1 MLRAAPVVAVCLP
14 VLAFAGMQTLRE
26 LCGPVRPRKAPDAA
40 GALLLWTSDLAVWLS
55 TYFFL
60 SVDAMKTATQP
71 TFARPPTPSSPTETC
86 GIRCTDLVAAS
97 PPGMSDTHCPR
108 QSPEAISIGEL
119 HKRLAFLSAA
129 LVRANER
136 CDEKERENKTLMA
149 RLEHVMAEA
158 TMADNEVEHERQ
170 ALHQRETQL
179 CVAQQALVAARQDA
193 CVIAQSLSERE
204 AWLVKMEEQWEC
216 LLTTAGK
223 LEQSM
228 YDVCDLSAKRRQQE
242 AQRVAALQARLSL
255 TEPECALL
263 QITAKNLADDV
274 IALKATREDQEK
286 FARSREEQLT
296 SQLDAALRNAAEAQ
310 MALRES
316 SRAARE
322 DAKECEQLRLALAD
336 VGLVEAQR
344 TLEGNVR
351 QASRERRPAEAWM
364 VVRHAASR
372 QGERLV
378 EQVLEV
384 QEVVVA
390 LQQHCMDEAEL
401 AKYELTTVQQQQYYG
416 GLMRQAQE
424 ELERSAEVT
433 KVLAARSS
441 MWEKRATQ
449 LVEVLRMRLLVLV
462 HLRARLS
469 LTSLF

>member
-1 MLRAAPVVAVCLP
+1 
-14 VLAFAGMQTLRE
+14 
-26 LCGPVRPRKAPDAA
+26 
-40 GALLLWTSDLAVWLS
+40 
-55 TYFFL
+55 
-60 SVDAMKTATQP
+60 
-71 TFARPPTPSSPTETC
+71 
-86 GIRCTDLVAAS
+86 
-97 PPGMSDTHCPR
+97 MS
-108 QSPEAISIGEL
+108 AL
-119 HKRLAFLSAA
+119 HKKLAFLSAA

-149 RLEHVMAEA
+149 RLEHVMAQA
-158 TMADNEVEHERQ
+158 TMAENQVEHERQ

-228 YDVCDLSAKRRQQE
+228 YDVCDLSAKRREQE

-344 TLEGNVR
+344 TLKWEEGNV
-351 QASRERRPAEAWM
+351 RERRPAEAWM

-401 AKYELTTVQQQQYYG
+401 AKYELTNVQQQQYYG

-433 KVLAARSS
+433 KVLGARSS

-449 LVEVLRMRLLVLV
+449 LVEVLRVRLLVLV

-469 LTSLF
+469 PTSLF

>member
-1 MLRAAPVVAVCLP
+1 M
-14 VLAFAGMQTLRE
+14 
-26 LCGPVRPRKAPDAA
+26 
-40 GALLLWTSDLAVWLS
+40 
-55 TYFFL
+55 
-60 SVDAMKTATQP
+60 
-71 TFARPPTPSSPTETC
+71 
-86 GIRCTDLVAAS
+86 AAS
-97 PPGMSDTHCPR
+97 PPGRSTTHCPR
-108 QSPEAISIGEL
+108 QSPEAISAL
-119 HKRLAFLSAA
+119 QKKLAFLSAA

-149 RLEHVMAEA
+149 RLEHVMAQA
-158 TMADNEVEHERQ
+158 TMAENQVEHERQ

-228 YDVCDLSAKRRQQE
+228 YDVCDFSAKRREQE

-344 TLEGNVR
+344 TLKWEEGNV
-351 QASRERRPAEAWM
+351 RERRPAEAWM

-401 AKYELTTVQQQQYYG
+401 AKYELTNVQQQQYYG

-433 KVLAARSS
+433 KVLGARSS

-449 LVEVLRMRLLVLV
+449 LVEVLRVRLLVLV
-462 HLRARLS
+462 HLRAPLS
-469 LTSLF
+469 PTSLF

>member
-1 MLRAAPVVAVCLP
+1 
-14 VLAFAGMQTLRE
+14 
-26 LCGPVRPRKAPDAA
+26 
-40 GALLLWTSDLAVWLS
+40 
-55 TYFFL
+55 
-60 SVDAMKTATQP
+60 MKSATP
-71 TFARPPTPSSPTETC
+71 HSFARPPTPSSPTETC
-86 GIRCTDLVAAS
+86 EIRCTDLVAAS
-97 PPGMSDTHCPR
+97 PPGRSTTHCPR
-108 QSPEAISIGEL
+108 QSPEAISAL
-119 HKRLAFLSAA
+119 QKKLAFLSAA

-149 RLEHVMAEA
+149 RLEHVMAQA
-158 TMADNEVEHERQ
+158 TMAENQVEHERQ

-216 LLTTAGK
+216 LLATAGK

-228 YDVCDLSAKRRQQE
+228 YDVCDLSAKRREQE

-344 TLEGNVR
+344 TLKWEEGNV
-351 QASRERRPAEAWM
+351 RERRPAEAWM

-401 AKYELTTVQQQQYYG
+401 AKYELTNVQQQQYYG

-433 KVLAARSS
+433 KVLGARSS

-449 LVEVLRMRLLVLV
+449 LVEVLRVRLLVLV

-469 LTSLF
+469 PTSLF

>member
-1 MLRAAPVVAVCLP
+1 M
-14 VLAFAGMQTLRE
+14 
-26 LCGPVRPRKAPDAA
+26 
-40 GALLLWTSDLAVWLS
+40 
-55 TYFFL
+55 
-60 SVDAMKTATQP
+60 
-71 TFARPPTPSSPTETC
+71 
-86 GIRCTDLVAAS
+86 AAS
-97 PPGMSDTHCPR
+97 PPGRSATHCPR
-108 QSPEAISIGEL
+108 QSPEAISAL
-119 HKRLAFLSAA
+119 QKKLAFLSAA

-149 RLEHVMAEA
+149 RLEHVMAQA
-158 TMADNEVEHERQ
+158 TMAENQVEHERQ

-228 YDVCDLSAKRRQQE
+228 YDVCDFSAKRREQE

-344 TLEGNVR
+344 TLKWEEGNV
-351 QASRERRPAEAWM
+351 RERRPAEAWM

-401 AKYELTTVQQQQYYG
+401 AKYELTNVQQQQYYG

-433 KVLAARSS
+433 KVLGARSS

-449 LVEVLRMRLLVLV
+449 LVEVLRVRLLVLV

-469 LTSLF
+469 PTSLF

>member
-1 MLRAAPVVAVCLP
+1 M
-14 VLAFAGMQTLRE
+14 
-26 LCGPVRPRKAPDAA
+26 
-40 GALLLWTSDLAVWLS
+40 
-55 TYFFL
+55 
-60 SVDAMKTATQP
+60 
-71 TFARPPTPSSPTETC
+71 
-86 GIRCTDLVAAS
+86 AAS
-97 PPGMSDTHCPR
+97 PPGRSATHCPR
-108 QSPEAISIGEL
+108 QSPEAISAL
-119 HKRLAFLSAA
+119 QKKLAFLSAA

-149 RLEHVMAEA
+149 RLEHVMAQA
-158 TMADNEVEHERQ
+158 TMADNQVEHERQ

-296 SQLDAALRNAAEAQ
+296 SQLDAALRNSAEAQ

-344 TLEGNVR
+344 TLKWEEGNV
-351 QASRERRPAEAWM
+351 RERRPAEAWM

-401 AKYELTTVQQQQYYG
+401 AKYELTNVQQQQYYG

-449 LVEVLRMRLLVLV
+449 LVEVLRVRLLVLV
-462 HLRARLS
+462 HLRAPLS
-469 LTSLF
+469 PTSLF

>member
-1 MLRAAPVVAVCLP
+1 M
-14 VLAFAGMQTLRE
+14 
-26 LCGPVRPRKAPDAA
+26 
-40 GALLLWTSDLAVWLS
+40 
-55 TYFFL
+55 
-60 SVDAMKTATQP
+60 
-71 TFARPPTPSSPTETC
+71 
-86 GIRCTDLVAAS
+86 AAS
-97 PPGMSDTHCPR
+97 PPGRSTTHCPR
-108 QSPEAISIGEL
+108 QSPEAISAL
-119 HKRLAFLSAA
+119 QKKLAFLSAA

-149 RLEHVMAEA
+149 RLEHVMAQA
-158 TMADNEVEHERQ
+158 TMADNQVEHERQ

-228 YDVCDLSAKRRQQE
+228 YDVCDFSAKRREQE

-344 TLEGNVR
+344 TLKWEEGNV
-351 QASRERRPAEAWM
+351 RERRPAEAWM

-401 AKYELTTVQQQQYYG
+401 AKYELTNVQQQQYYG

-433 KVLAARSS
+433 KVLGARSS

-449 LVEVLRMRLLVLV
+449 LVEVLRVRLLVLV

-469 LTSLF
+469 PTSLF

>member
-1 MLRAAPVVAVCLP
+1 M
-14 VLAFAGMQTLRE
+14 
-26 LCGPVRPRKAPDAA
+26 
-40 GALLLWTSDLAVWLS
+40 
-55 TYFFL
+55 
-60 SVDAMKTATQP
+60 
-71 TFARPPTPSSPTETC
+71 
-86 GIRCTDLVAAS
+86 AAS
-97 PPGMSDTHCPR
+97 PPGRSATHCPR
-108 QSPEAISIGEL
+108 QSPEAISAL
-119 HKRLAFLSAA
+119 HKKLAFLSAA

-149 RLEHVMAEA
+149 RLEHVMAQA
-158 TMADNEVEHERQ
+158 TMAENQVEHERQ

-228 YDVCDLSAKRRQQE
+228 YDVCDFSAKRREQE

-344 TLEGNVR
+344 TLKWEEGNV
-351 QASRERRPAEAWM
+351 RERRPAEAWM

-401 AKYELTTVQQQQYYG
+401 AKYELTNVQQQQYYG

-433 KVLAARSS
+433 KVLGARSS

-449 LVEVLRMRLLVLV
+449 LVEVLRVRLLVLV

-469 LTSLF
+469 PTSLF

>member
-1 MLRAAPVVAVCLP
+1 M
-14 VLAFAGMQTLRE
+14 
-26 LCGPVRPRKAPDAA
+26 
-40 GALLLWTSDLAVWLS
+40 
-55 TYFFL
+55 
-60 SVDAMKTATQP
+60 
-71 TFARPPTPSSPTETC
+71 
-86 GIRCTDLVAAS
+86 AAS
-97 PPGMSDTHCPR
+97 PHGRSATHCPR
-108 QSPEAISIGEL
+108 QSPEAISAL
-119 HKRLAFLSAA
+119 QKKLAFLSAA

-149 RLEHVMAEA
+149 RLEHVMAQA
-158 TMADNEVEHERQ
+158 TMAENQVEHERQ

-228 YDVCDLSAKRRQQE
+228 YDVCDFSAKRREQE

-344 TLEGNVR
+344 TLKWEEGNV
-351 QASRERRPAEAWM
+351 RERRPAEAWM

-401 AKYELTTVQQQQYYG
+401 AKYELTNVQQQQYYG

-449 LVEVLRMRLLVLV
+449 LVEVLRVRLLVLV

-469 LTSLF
+469 PTSLF

>member
-1 MLRAAPVVAVCLP
+1 MC
-14 VLAFAGMQTLRE
+14 
-26 LCGPVRPRKAPDAA
+26 
-40 GALLLWTSDLAVWLS
+40 
-55 TYFFL
+55 
-60 SVDAMKTATQP
+60 
-71 TFARPPTPSSPTETC
+71 
-86 GIRCTDLVAAS
+86 
-97 PPGMSDTHCPR
+97 
-108 QSPEAISIGEL
+108 
-119 HKRLAFLSAA
+119 
-129 LVRANER
+129 
-136 CDEKERENKTLMA
+136 
-149 RLEHVMAEA
+149 
-158 TMADNEVEHERQ
+158 
-170 ALHQRETQL
+170 
-179 CVAQQALVAARQDA
+179 
-193 CVIAQSLSERE
+193 
-204 AWLVKMEEQWEC
+204 
-216 LLTTAGK
+216 
-223 LEQSM
+223 
-228 YDVCDLSAKRRQQE
+228 DVCDLSAKRRQRE

-263 QITAKNLADDV
+263 QVTAKNLAEDV
-274 IALKATREDQEK
+274 IVLKATREDQEK
-286 FARSREEQLT
+286 CARSREEQLT

-344 TLEGNVR
+344 TLKWEEGNV
-351 QASRERRPAEAWM
+351 RERRPAEAWM

-449 LVEVLRMRLLVLV
+449 LVEVLRVRLLVLV
-462 HLRARLS
+462 HLRAPLS
-469 LTSLF
+469 PTSLF

>member
-1 MLRAAPVVAVCLP
+1 M
-14 VLAFAGMQTLRE
+14 
-26 LCGPVRPRKAPDAA
+26 
-40 GALLLWTSDLAVWLS
+40 
-55 TYFFL
+55 
-60 SVDAMKTATQP
+60 
-71 TFARPPTPSSPTETC
+71 
-86 GIRCTDLVAAS
+86 AAS
-97 PPGMSDTHCPR
+97 PPGRSTTHCPR
-108 QSPEAISIGEL
+108 QSPEAISAL
-119 HKRLAFLSAA
+119 QKKLAFLSAA

-149 RLEHVMAEA
+149 RLEHVMAQA
-158 TMADNEVEHERQ
+158 TMADNQVEHERQ

-228 YDVCDLSAKRRQQE
+228 YDVCDFSAKRREQE

-344 TLEGNVR
+344 TLKWEEGNV
-351 QASRERRPAEAWM
+351 RERRPAEAWM

-401 AKYELTTVQQQQYYG
+401 AKYELTNVQQQQYYG

-449 LVEVLRMRLLVLV
+449 LVEVLRVRLLVLV
-462 HLRARLS
+462 HLRAPLS
-469 LTSLF
+469 PTSLF

>member
-1 MLRAAPVVAVCLP
+1 M
-14 VLAFAGMQTLRE
+14 
-26 LCGPVRPRKAPDAA
+26 
-40 GALLLWTSDLAVWLS
+40 
-55 TYFFL
+55 
-60 SVDAMKTATQP
+60 
-71 TFARPPTPSSPTETC
+71 
-86 GIRCTDLVAAS
+86 AAS
-97 PPGMSDTHCPR
+97 PPGRSTTHCPR
-108 QSPEAISIGEL
+108 QSPEAISAL
-119 HKRLAFLSAA
+119 QKKLAFLSAA

-149 RLEHVMAEA
+149 RLEHVMAQA
-158 TMADNEVEHERQ
+158 TMAENQVEHERQ

-228 YDVCDLSAKRRQQE
+228 YDVCDFSAKRREQE

-344 TLEGNVR
+344 TLKWEEGNV
-351 QASRERRPAEAWM
+351 RERRPAEAWM

-401 AKYELTTVQQQQYYG
+401 AKYELTNVQQQQYYG

-449 LVEVLRMRLLVLV
+449 LVEVLRVRLLVLV
-462 HLRARLS
+462 HLRAPLS
-469 LTSLF
+469 PTSLF

>member
-1 MLRAAPVVAVCLP
+1 
-14 VLAFAGMQTLRE
+14 
-26 LCGPVRPRKAPDAA
+26 
-40 GALLLWTSDLAVWLS
+40 
-55 TYFFL
+55 
-60 SVDAMKTATQP
+60 MKSATP
-71 TFARPPTPSSPTETC
+71 HSFARPPTPSSPTETC
-86 GIRCTDLVAAS
+86 EIRCTDLVAAS
-97 PPGMSDTHCPR
+97 PHGRSATHCPR
-108 QSPEAISIGEL
+108 QSPEAISAL
-119 HKRLAFLSAA
+119 HKKLAFLSAA

-170 ALHQRETQL
+170 AMHQRETQL
-179 CVAQQALVAARQDA
+179 RVAQQALVAARQDA

-216 LLTTAGK
+216 LLTTAGQ

-228 YDVCDLSAKRRQQE
+228 CDVCDLSAKRRQRE

-263 QITAKNLADDV
+263 QVTAKNLAEDV
-274 IALKATREDQEK
+274 IVLKATREDQEK
-286 FARSREEQLT
+286 CARSREEQLT

-344 TLEGNVR
+344 TLKWEEGNV
-351 QASRERRPAEAWM
+351 RERRPAEAWM

-384 QEVVVA
+384 QEIVVA

-449 LVEVLRMRLLVLV
+449 LVEVLRVRLLVLV

-469 LTSLF
+469 PTSLF